1 MPSEHARFS
10 PSAANRRIHCP
21 PSLLLEEQFE
31 EGESMYAAEGTAGHA
46 LAEHL
51 IRKYLKKRTTRPT
64 SDFYTDEL
72 VEAVDE
78 YVAFVISEIEDA
90 RRACANPIII
100 VEQRVDA
107 SEYVDNCF
115 GTADMVIITDKYA
128 HVIDLKLGKGVE
140 VSAVE
145 NPQLMIYGLGVL
157 NMAEAIYDI
166 ETVRMTIFQPRISN
180 SSTWEISPED
190 LKRWGNDV
198 LRPAGAQALIGA
210 GEFSAGSWCRFCKAR
225 NQCRARAEAFLE
237 LAKHDFSRPALL
249 SDEEIAD
256 VIAKADDLAKW
267 ASAFVSAMNR
277 LITNRKSIIADC
289 KMLMKQ
295 LTDSAELTAEEK
307 KLDEEMA
314 VLSEM
319 LRRAIE
325 QNAHEAIDQEEYNRR
340 YDSLNERYK
349 GLEARAEE
357 IAAEKRR
364 RHYLRNNF
372 RQFIATIDKADLI
385 SEFSPE
391 AWTALVESV
400 TVNAKDDMRFNFR
413 NGMSL

>member
-31 EGESMYAAEGTAGHA
+31 EGESMYAAEGTVGHA

-78 YVAFVISEIEDA
+78 YVSFVIAEIEDA
-90 RRACANPIII
+90 RRSCAHPIII

-157 NMAEAIYDI
+157 NMAESIYDI

-180 SSTWEISPED
+180 SSSWEITPEE
-190 LKRWGNDV
+190 LKSWGNDV

-210 GEFSAGSWCRFCKAR
+210 GEFAAGSWCRFCKAR

-237 LAKHDFSRPALL
+237 MAKHDFARPALL

-267 ASAFVSAMNR
+267 ASDIYAFAQDQAINHGKRWPGFKVVEGKS
-277 LITNRKSIIADC
+277 NRKFTNESDVVRAAAAAGYTDIYKKSLIGITELER
-289 KMLMKQ
+289 LMGKEQ
-295 LTDSAELTAEEK
+295 FRSVLGSYVYKPHGKLTLVPESDKREPVSTDTAEMDFMEV
-307 KLDEEMA
+307 DE
-314 VLSEM
+314 
-319 LRRAIE
+319 
-325 QNAHEAIDQEEYNRR
+325 
-340 YDSLNERYK
+340 NE
-349 GLEARAEE
+349 G
-357 IAAEKRR
+357 I
-364 RHYLRNNF
+364 
-372 RQFIATIDKADLI
+372 
-385 SEFSPE
+385 
-391 AWTALVESV
+391 
-400 TVNAKDDMRFNFR
+400 
-413 NGMSL
+413 